1 MKKDLLVGLS
11 QALAR
16 ELNNREFI
24 NSIDIDTHGTYLQG
38 YVETTYDELVKRFGE
53 PTSLHK
59 NDKINCEWCLKFN
72 KHNGEEVIATIY
84 DWKVDET
91 PKDLYEWHIGG
102 FTKSATSM
110 IASHYNTLETTFID
124 V

>member
-24 NSIDIDTHGTYLQG
+24 NSIDIDTNGTYLQG

-53 PTSLHK
+53 PTSLHN

-72 KHNGEEVIATIY
+72 KHNGEEVIVTI
-84 DWKVDET
+84 
-91 PKDLYEWHIGG
+91 
-102 FTKSATSM
+102 
-110 IASHYNTLETTFID
+110 
-124 V
+124 